1 MGHPQLGYPC
11 YPHPANNRRILGN
24 GLIDKRV
31 FEIHPNNKPMKQFD
45 IGIYTFHRQVAGF
58 ICPEDDQKTE
68 NGQVFAVLHPMQ
80 KVDFKGLYCFGVDK
94 ASGDTKT
101 LVRKNL
107 RFNKVVTLQFSQD
120 GITTS
125 FEEVHA
131 KLNAALNYLKGGE
144 QLSVIPEVGLLF
156 RARRR

>member
-1 MGHPQLGYPC
+1 
-11 YPHPANNRRILGN
+11 
-24 GLIDKRV
+24 
-31 FEIHPNNKPMKQFD
+31 MKQFD
-45 IGIYTFHRQVAGF
+45 IGIYTFRRHVAGP
-58 ICPEDDQKTE
+58 ICTPDDRQTAD
-68 NGQVFAVLHPMQ
+68 GAVFAVLHPLQ
-80 KVDFKGLYCFGVDK
+80 KVDPGGIYCFGIDR
-94 ASGDTKT
+94 ATGDTKS

-107 RFNKVVTLQFSQD
+107 KFNKVITLQFEQE